1 MGVPTD
7 WRGGVFEEVDDDGA
21 LLFLLVLLV
30 LRFGLQRFG
39 LHTESVTVSVCV
51 RVSVCVCERE
61 SV

>member
-1 MGVPTD
+1 VGVPTD
-7 WRGGVFEEVDDDGA
+7 WRGGVEVDDGA
-21 LLFLLVLLV
+21 LRLLLVLLV